1 MLEVYKAKWR
11 RRNEKVYNDES
22 WESINIPHTWNA
34 IDGANGFDF
43 YKGACWYRKVFNI
56 DKVEQGNRV
65 YIEFNWFNSVT
76 DVYVN
81 GKASWTT

>member
-1 MLEVYKAKWR
+1 MRKVININNCWKFIKQ
-11 RRNEKVYNDES
+11 NEEEAMKKVYNDES

-65 YIEFNWFNSVT
+65 YIEFN
-76 DVYVN
+76 
-81 GKASWTT
+81 